1 METRNIGSLK
11 VSIVGLGCNNFGR
24 RLDARATADVIDAA
38 LDAGINFFDTA
49 DVYGETKSEQFI
61 GEALGSRRSQVI
73 LATKFGNKIDD
84 QRYGASPAYVRQAA
98 EDSLKRLKTDYI
110 DLYQLHIPVPEVPIE
125 ETLGALNELVQA
137 GKVREIGCSNF
148 SLSQLREAEDAVQP
162 GAARFVSLQN
172 HYSLFHRAPEQ
183 DILSECEKKGI
194 GFLPYFP
201 LANGLLTGK
210 YRLGQP
216 FPEGTRLQSPRGAEL
231 LTEENLKIVEA
242 LIQFA
247 ESRGHTL
254 LELAFSWLASQP
266 VIASVIAG
274 ATSVQQVH
282 ANAAAAN
289 WQFTQSDFDAVNAI
303 MASKG

>member
-24 RLDARATADVIDAA
+24 RLDEKATADVVDAA

-49 DVYGETKSEQFI
+49 DVYGETKSEQYI
-61 GEALGSRRSQVI
+61 GQALGSRRSQVI

-98 EDSLKRLKTDYI
+98 EDSLRRLGTDYI
-110 DLYQLHIPVPEVPIE
+110 DLYQLHVPVPEVPIE
-125 ETLGALNELVQA
+125 DTLGALNELVQA

-148 SLSQLREAEDAVQP
+148 SLDQLREAESAVAP
-162 GAARFVSLQN
+162 GGARFVSLQN
-172 HYSLFHRAPEQ
+172 HYSLFHRQPER
-183 DILSECEKKGI
+183 DVLPECGQKGI
-194 GFLPYFP
+194 SFLPYFP

-210 YRLGQP
+210 YRLGKP

-231 LTEENLKIVEA
+231 LSEDNLKIVEA
-242 LIQFA
+242 LIEFA

-254 LELAFSWLASQP
+254 LELAFSWLASQA
-266 VIASVIAG
+266 VISSVIAG
-274 ATSVQQVH
+274 ATSPQQVY
-282 ANAAAAN
+282 ANGSAAN

-303 MASKG
+303 LAPKN